1 MKKIVIIGSTGSIG
15 TQTLNVVRRHNDKF
29 QVVGLVA
36 NSNVELLIKQ
46 KEEFGVENCG
56 LFLNS
61 TGVAANGLVY
71 GKECYDIAKL
81 PEADIILVA
90 ASGISALPYVV
101 NAIKAKKSIALAN
114 KETLVCAGELIM
126 PMVKNS
132 GIDLLPVDSEHSA
145 IWQCLRGGQRKDVKK
160 LILTASGGSF
170 LRTPI
175 EDLKDVTVENA
186 LKHPNWNMGKKI
198 TIDSATMFNKG
209 LEIIEAKWLF
219 DMDIDDI
226 NVVIHPESI
235 VHSMVEFADSSVIA
249 QLSYPTMEIP
259 IQLALTYPDRLNSAV
274 SSLDFAKIGQLHFE
288 QLDKVKYPSVDL
300 CVKASK
306 EGGFYPTIL
315 NASNEILV
323 DRFIKGQIKYLDIF
337 DKTVAILE
345 KRWEKMPLNLDNI
358 QYISDKA
365 MNLAREI

>member
-1 MKKIVIIGSTGSIG
+1 
-15 TQTLNVVRRHNDKF
+15 
-29 QVVGLVA
+29 
-36 NSNVELLIKQ
+36 
-46 KEEFGVENCG
+46 
-56 LFLNS
+56 
-61 TGVAANGLVY
+61 
-71 GKECYDIAKL
+71 
-81 PEADIILVA
+81 
-90 ASGISALPYVV
+90 
-101 NAIKAKKSIALAN
+101 
-114 KETLVCAGELIM
+114 
-126 PMVKNS
+126 
-132 GIDLLPVDSEHSA
+132 
-145 IWQCLRGGQRKDVKK
+145 KDVKK

-170 LRTPI
+170 LRTPL

-306 EGGFYPTIL
+306 AGGFYPTIL